1 MWGGGSQ
8 VNKEEEE
15 THFFFLYLF
24 SLLSLSL
31 SLFQNHHRMVRS
43 AYAVEYDYVP
53 SRGQLSHSLEARSV
67 SGLFLA
73 GQLNG
78 TTGYEEAAAQGLLAG
93 ANAARVAGGGE
104 ALRLSRAS
112 SYLGTM
118 VDDLVTLDLREPYRV
133 LTSRSEH
140 RLLLRSDNAADMLT
154 PLAARLGLV
163 GERRAQE
170 HARRARRVAE
180 DVARLRATRVRVDD
194 AVAVAA
200 AAASGQGLPDPSA
213 PLTLADLLRRPHVHY
228 ALLAEHGHGPPA
240 PEKGREGEEDEE
252 EQEQEPVEADELDAA
267 EILLKYEG
275 FIARAAKQAAAEA
288 SKLGRL
294 VPDDLD
300 FNAIPSL
307 RLEAREKLARVRPTD
322 VGQASRVAGVSPAD
336 VSALLVFLEA
346 RARRERM
353 EAAAAASSGS
363 ESSSAS
369 FSPPSARQLR
379 EKRVEEALAGNK

>member
-1 MWGGGSQ
+1 
-8 VNKEEEE
+8 
-15 THFFFLYLF
+15 
-24 SLLSLSL
+24 
-31 SLFQNHHRMVRS
+31 MVRS

-93 ANAARVAGGGE
+93 ANAAKVAGGAE
-104 ALRLSRAS
+104 TFELPRES

-140 RLLLRSDNAADMLT
+140 RLLLRSDNAGDRLT
-154 PLAARLGLV
+154 PLADSLGLV
-163 GERRAQE
+163 DARRAGE
-170 HARRARRVAE
+170 HARRSERVAR
-180 DVARLRATRVRVDD
+180 DVERLRGTKVKVGD

-200 AAASGQGLPDPSA
+200 AEASSQGLPDPSVA
-213 PLTLADLLRRPHVHY
+213 LTLADLLKRPHVHY
-228 ALLAEHGHGPPA
+228 QLLVEHGHGPV
-240 PEKGREGEEDEE
+240 REGEGEE
-252 EQEQEPVEADELDAA
+252 GEGEKGEGESLTEPDELEAA

-275 FIARAAKQAAAEA
+275 FIARAAKQAASEA
-288 SKLGRL
+288 SRHGRL
-294 VPDDLD
+294 IPEDLD
-300 FNAIPSL
+300 FSTVSTL
-307 RLEAREKLARVRPTD
+307 CLEAREKLGKVRPKD

-336 VSALLVFLEA
+336 ISALLVFLET
-346 RARRERM
+346 RARKDRMM
-353 EAAAAASSGS
+353 EAAVNNS
-363 ESSSAS
+363 ESSSVS

-379 EKRVEEALAGNK
+379 EKRVEEALLAAGEK

>member
-1 MWGGGSQ
+1 
-8 VNKEEEE
+8 
-15 THFFFLYLF
+15 
-24 SLLSLSL
+24 
-31 SLFQNHHRMVRS
+31 MVRS

-53 SRGQLSHSLEARSV
+53 SRGQLSHSLESRSV

-93 ANAARVAGGGE
+93 ANAARVAAGGE
-104 ALRLSRAS
+104 TFSLPRES

-140 RLLLRSDNAADMLT
+140 RLLLRSDNAGDRLT
-154 PLAARLGLV
+154 PLGARLGLV
-163 GERRAQE
+163 DERRASE
-170 HARRARRVAE
+170 HAARARRVAA
-180 DVARLRATRVRVDD
+180 DVARLRGSKVRVTD

-200 AAASGQGLPDPSA
+200 AAASAQGLPDPSA
-213 PLTLADLLRRPHVHY
+213 SLTLADLLRRPHVHY
-228 ALLAEHGHGPPA
+228 ALLLEHGHGPA
-240 PEKGREGEEDEE
+240 VKAVGGEEEKGDE
-252 EQEQEPVEADELDAA
+252 QPDADELEAA

-275 FIARAAKQAAAEA
+275 FIARAAKQAASEA
-288 SKLGRL
+288 QKLGRAI
-294 VPDDLD
+294 PDDLD
-300 FNAIPSL
+300 FASVPSL
-307 RLEAREKLARVRPTD
+307 RLEAREKLAQVRPSD

-353 EAAAAASSGS
+353 EAAAASSDS
-363 ESSSAS
+363 ESSSSS
-369 FSPPSARQLR
+369 FAPPSARQLR
-379 EKRVEEALAGNK
+379 EKRVEEALAGKK